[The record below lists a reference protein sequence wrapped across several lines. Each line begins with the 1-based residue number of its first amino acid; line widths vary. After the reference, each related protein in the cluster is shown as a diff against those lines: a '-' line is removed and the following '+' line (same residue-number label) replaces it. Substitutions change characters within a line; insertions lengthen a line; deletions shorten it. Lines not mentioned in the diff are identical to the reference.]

1 MSDRAEVEDVAGASD
16 HQDVVDSA
24 SLHEGSKS
32 EYQSDRGTEDAVEAC
47 VAADKAQQT
56 YCFGASTITI
66 CHIWEMAEL
75 RYFADEAA
83 CAPGEETVSESR
95 DDEVIFIEEFFTIGL
110 CHTTKLKFL
119 ESH

>member
-1 MSDRAEVEDVAGASD
+1 
-16 HQDVVDSA
+16 
-24 SLHEGSKS
+24 
-32 EYQSDRGTEDAVEAC
+32 
-47 VAADKAQQT
+47 
-56 YCFGASTITI
+56 
-66 CHIWEMAEL
+66 MAEL